1 MKNSIYALLVI
12 LFFSV
17 LFFSCNKDDA
27 VSPGNGNN
35 NNTGPITQT
44 FSSNITT
51 PIPIAPNTFTSDSL
65 NANITFGINASN
77 VSDVKLNL
85 NTLEGV
91 IVSNLRFALFHNGVE
106 VFVI

>member
-1 MKNSIYALLVI
+1 
-12 LFFSV
+12 
-17 LFFSCNKDDA
+17 
-27 VSPGNGNN
+27 
-35 NNTGPITQT
+35 
-44 FSSNITT
+44 
-51 PIPIAPNTFTSDSL
+51 TSDSL

-106 VFVI
+106 VFVIDNPLTVSGTGNITNLVLSDSSSNQLSNVNSYPISGIYRPQHLLSSFDNLGA